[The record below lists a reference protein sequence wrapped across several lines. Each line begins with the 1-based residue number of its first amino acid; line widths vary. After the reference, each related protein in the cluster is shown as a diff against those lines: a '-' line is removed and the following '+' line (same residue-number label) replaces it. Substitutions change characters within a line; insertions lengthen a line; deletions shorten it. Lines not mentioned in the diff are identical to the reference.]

1 MERINHAA
9 VARESPSRTV
19 FDRLR
24 TTGRFAVLGVIL
36 AIPGHDPSCH
46 QHSHSCVT
54 TTKETTTNDAPW
66 LDPNSVETGETVQLI
81 GRGIRITREGEP
93 DMYVLI
99 ERRNGVVELSV
110 NGNTYRIRDTMN
122 VNVGAAIASAT
133 LRDGI
138 MTIVTTEHGNAKVR
152 WSEVERIASTLDGRT
167 NVDQTVSTIFD
178 PQGTALCGAINL
190 RRWYKGHT
198 PGDEETYDLA
208 FDRVD
213 TSTEELAMGK

>member
-1 MERINHAA
+1 MH
-9 VARESPSRTV
+9 VS
-19 FDRLR
+19 
-24 TTGRFAVLGVIL
+24 
-36 AIPGHDPSCH
+36 
-46 QHSHSCVT
+46 
-54 TTKETTTNDAPW
+54 
-66 LDPNSVETGETVQLI
+66 
-81 GRGIRITREGEP
+81 
-93 DMYVLI
+93 I

-122 VNVGAAIASAT
+122 VNVGAAIVSAT

-138 MTIVTTEHGNAKVR
+138 MTIVTTEHGTAKVR
-152 WSEVERIASTLDGRT
+152 WSEVERIAGTLDGRT

-190 RRWYKGHT
+190 RRWYKGHA